1 MFFLKI
7 VASMA
12 LISTPIL
19 WAQAAYTAGR
29 VGDLQVGAEFVLGQS
44 KYLPVQTVSGSFIDP
59 VVLSQKVDLKGFGG
73 YATFDWREHYGV
85 ELNIRHAKGKQDDG
99 QSENTVE
106 FGGRYVVVR
115 KYRMAP
121 YAKAM
126 IGRGVYNYPD
136 GAGSL
141 AFNLY
146 ALGVGVDYHATSY
159 INVRAEYEYQSWLN
173 VPIQNPQP
181 QLISIGVAYRFH

>member
-1 MFFLKI
+1 VFFLKF
-7 VASMA
+7 VAGMA
-12 LISTPIL
+12 LLSASAL
-19 WAQAAYTAGR
+19 FAQAAYTAGR
-29 VGDLQVGAEFVLGQS
+29 AGDLQLGAEFVLGQS

-59 VVLSQKVDLKGFGG
+59 VVLSQRVKLKGFGS

-85 ELNIRHAKGKQDDG
+85 ELNIRHVKGNLNDG
-99 QSENTVE
+99 QSETTYE
-106 FGGRYVVVR
+106 FGGRYVIAR

-136 GAGSL
+136 SAGSL

-146 ALGVGVDYHATSY
+146 ALGAGVDFHATSS
-159 INVRAEYEYQSWLN
+159 INVRAEYEYQSWLS

-181 QLISIGVAYRFH
+181 QIVSIGVAYRFH